1 MFDNKQESYLSF
13 RDIISERTKRVV
25 VWAGAGLSKPAKL
38 PSWPELLDGLCDSLE
53 RKAASIEEDFE
64 QKRLYADLA
73 AIGEYRNI
81 WLAFQK
87 LRSALGGTTYR
98 SKIRELFCEADRC
111 SVPNNY
117 KLLWKLPL
125 DGILNLNL
133 DRLATRAHSEIK
145 QGKSL
150 LHEFS
155 GKKAKD
161 FVHVLKSTTPFIAN
175 LHGTVAD
182 EDSWVFTHDELN
194 ELLKNPGYLQ
204 FINSCV
210 CTRTI
215 LFVGIT
221 ADDIAVKQHLD
232 KLKEGNI
239 DFGEHYWIT
248 DRSDRETYAWA
259 EDIGIRIINYNVEGG
274 DYGELDEF
282 FDNLLAYI
290 PKDIEAP
297 PVETES
303 ESQTVLQLPTPEDLV
318 KETSNEVI
326 RQILTINAS
335 SILKNP
341 DEQAYQR
348 YSDFCKK
355 YDEAIYRAWYV
366 TTESPNNMILGY
378 ELLEEIKEGAFARVF
393 RAKDPD
399 GNEFAIKLL
408 KESVRRKPDMLQ
420 SFRRGVR
427 SMRIL
432 SKHDIDGMVPYRK
445 ASEIPAFV
453 IMDFIEGPDLG
464 NAVKSRCCD
473 DWEMVLRIAVEL
485 AHIIRRSH
493 QLPER
498 VLHRDIRPAN
508 IMLKNYYIDPDDWQ
522 VVVLDFDLSW
532 HMGSTEV
539 SIIDPSTV
547 SGYLAPEQVVRKSQA
562 STRNAAVD
570 SFGLGMTLYYLKTA
584 TEPQYS
590 QHKHADWKKVLETAI
605 RSDKCQEWFSLPTR
619 YARLIDYATQD
630 KQSDRWDMSQIAG
643 ELEQLSS
650 AFSDPTTVKS
660 AELLA
665 EEIAA
670 RTAMETNRKY
680 SWDADK
686 NEAKISM
693 LSGVTLDFIPH
704 ETKHSIEI
712 VFLWTNIRTRIHK
725 EIRKYLGPRC
735 EQAISLLKKMG
746 WVTSGKTITMDNAE
760 FSASMPIHQFR
771 NELDKQ
777 AKSLAAVIDLFS
789 FD

>member
-1 MFDNKQESYLSF
+1 MFDDKQESYLSF

-25 VWAGAGLSKPAKL
+25 VWAGAGLSKPANL
-38 PSWPELLDGLCDSLE
+38 PSWPELRDGLCDSLE

-73 AIGEYRNI
+73 AIDEYPNI

-133 DRLATRAHSEIK
+133 DRLATRAHSEIV
-145 QGKSL
+145 QGKTIL
-150 LHEFS
+150 NEFS
-155 GKKAKD
+155 GKQAKD

-182 EDSWVFTHDELN
+182 EDSWVFTYEELN
-194 ELLKNPGYLQ
+194 TLLKNPGYLQ

-210 CTRTI
+210 CARTI

-232 KLKEGNI
+232 KLKDENI

-259 EDIGIRIINYNVEGG
+259 EEIGIRIINYNVEGSNHS
-274 DYGELDEF
+274 ELNEF
-282 FDNLLAYI
+282 LDNLLAYI
-290 PKDIEAP
+290 PQDIDAP
-297 PVETES
+297 PVEMES
-303 ESQTVLQLPTPEDLV
+303 ESHTALQLPSPEDLM
-318 KETSNEVI
+318 KDSNENI
-326 RQILTINAS
+326 RKILNTNAS
-335 SILKNP
+335 SILKNS
-341 DEQAYQR
+341 DEHAYKD

-355 YDEAIYRAWYV
+355 YDQAIYRAWYV
-366 TTESPNNMILGY
+366 TTESPDNMILGY
-378 ELLEEIKEGAFARVF
+378 ELLEEIKEGAFGRVF

-432 SKHDIDGMVPYRK
+432 SKHNIDGMVPYHK
-445 ASEIPAFV
+445 ASEIPAFAV
-453 IMDFIEGPDLG
+453 MDFVEGPDLG
-464 NAVKSRCCD
+464 AAVKSKYCD
-473 DWEMVLRIAVEL
+473 DWKMVLQIALEL
-485 AHIIRRSH
+485 SHVIRNAH

-508 IMLKNYYIDPDDWQ
+508 IMLKNYYLNPDGWQ

-532 HMGSTEV
+532 HMGATEV
-539 SIIDPSTV
+539 SIIDPSTI
-547 SGYLAPEQVVRKSQA
+547 SGYLAPEQIERRRQA

-570 SFGLGMTLYYLKTA
+570 SFGLGMTLYYLRTA
-584 TEPQYS
+584 IEPQYL
-590 QHKHADWKKVLETAI
+590 QQKHHGWKNVLTETI
-605 RSDKCQEWFSLPTR
+605 GSFKCQEWFSLPIR
-619 YARLIDYATQD
+619 FARLINYATQD

-643 ELEQLSS
+643 ELEQLLS
-650 AFSDPTTVKS
+650 AFSDPTSVQLT
-660 AELLA
+660 ELLA

-670 RTAMETNRKY
+670 RTAMKANHEY
-680 SWDADK
+680 SWNADK
-686 NEAKISM
+686 NEAEISM
-693 LSGVTLDFIPH
+693 LSGVKLDFIPH
-704 ETKHSIEI
+704 ETEHSIEI
-712 VFLWTNIRTRIHK
+712 RFSWTNNDYHRAK
-725 EIRKYLGPRC
+725 EIGKYLGPRC
-735 EQAISLLKKMG
+735 DQAISILKKMG
-746 WVTSGKTITMDNAE
+746 WKTYDKTVSRAHAG
-760 FSASMPIHQFR
+760 FYASMVKHQFI
-771 NELDKQ
+771 NKLDEL
-777 AKSLAAVIDLFS
+777 AKSLTDAIALLTFE
-789 FD
+789 